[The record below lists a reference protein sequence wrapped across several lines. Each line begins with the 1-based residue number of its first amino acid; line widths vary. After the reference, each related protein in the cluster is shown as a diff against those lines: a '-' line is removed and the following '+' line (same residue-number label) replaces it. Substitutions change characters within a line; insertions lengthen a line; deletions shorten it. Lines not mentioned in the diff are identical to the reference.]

1 MAERARGGQ
10 VGLLVDPTGW
20 LERARERHGDEFRA
34 SAFGWDLFF
43 TFSPEGVRR
52 LYELPE
58 REASFGLATYELIRR
73 KVPDELFAGRRNT
86 PHSLFGAQQVERYV
100 EELRHAID
108 VELGVL
114 GDAGAFEAFALGRRL
129 GHRLGLATW
138 CGSEAAA
145 PERLDRLVPLL
156 DRVDG
161 ADAFVRPAATLLTR
175 ATGKRRESAALA
187 GIEAIVAEVVAGR
200 DRAGERRGDFL
211 DLVIDSWSD
220 VDEPD
225 RSVGIARDVVLIHL
239 GSMSNLPA
247 ALAWTL
253 VFVLLDPALLAAVRA
268 GDDALLERCASEAI
282 RLAQRSLTL
291 RSVLAPSVEVAGHEL
306 PKCTMLATMLSVTN
320 PTAAPGFDRFDA
332 SRWRG
337 RKLAAELPAKELVST
352 FGHGSHSC
360 PAARFSVTAIR
371 MAVRSLVDAYD
382 LSPAFG
388 PAVPAPRRRQLGG
401 VARAARPCRIGYR
414 TPTGVPAASP

>member
-1 MAERARGGQ
+1 MTAPLAKGASL
-10 VGLLVDPTGW
+10 GLLVDPTGW
-20 LERARERHGDEFRA
+20 LARQRGRHGDEFRA
-34 SAFGWDLFF
+34 EAFGWDLFF

-86 PHSLFGAQQVERYV
+86 PHSLFGAQQVDRYV
-100 EELRHAID
+100 EELAHAID
-108 VELGVL
+108 VELEVL
-114 GDAGAFEAFALGRRL
+114 GSSGTFEAFSLGRRL
-129 GHRLGLATW
+129 GHRLGLAAW
-138 CGSEAAA
+138 CGPETAA
-145 PERLDRLVPLL
+145 PARLDRLVPLL

-161 ADAFVRPAATLLTR
+161 AEAFVRPASTLLTR

-187 GIEAIVAEVVAGR
+187 GIEAIVAEVLAERAAG
-200 DRAGERRGDFL
+200 GERRGDFL
-211 DLVIDSWSD
+211 DLVTDSWD
-220 VDEPD
+220 GVDEPD
-225 RSVGIARDVVLIHL
+225 RSIGIARDVVLIHL

-253 VFVLLDPALLAAVRA
+253 VQVLVQPGLLGAVRD
-268 GDDALLERCASEAI
+268 GDDALLERCASESI

-306 PKCTMLATMLSVTN
+306 PKGTMLATMLSVTN

-332 SRWRG
+332 ARWKG
-337 RKLAAELPAKELVST
+337 RKLTVELPAKELVST

-371 MAVRSLVDAYD
+371 MAVRALVEAYV
-382 LSPAFG
+382 LEPRFG
-388 PAVPAPRRRQLGG
+388 PEVPAPRRRQLGG
-401 VARAARPCRIGYR
+401 VARAARSCRVGYR
-414 TPTGVPAASP
+414 TS

>member
-1 MAERARGGQ
+1 MGERARGASI
-10 VGLLVDPTGW
+10 GLLVDPTGW
-20 LERARERHGDEFRA
+20 LERARRRHGDEFRA
-34 SAFGWDLFF
+34 GAFGWDLFF

-86 PHSLFGAQQVERYV
+86 PHTLFGAQQVERYV
-100 EELRHAID
+100 EELQQAIE
-108 VELGVL
+108 VEVGVL
-114 GDAGAFEAFALGRRL
+114 GDDGTFDAFALGRRL
-129 GHRLGLATW
+129 GHRLGLAAW
-138 CGSEAAA
+138 CGPETAA

-187 GIEAIVAEVVAGR
+187 GIEAIVAEVVAAR
-200 DRAGERRGDFL
+200 DRAGAGERRGDFL
-211 DLVIDSWSD
+211 DLVIGSWAD
-220 VDEPD
+220 TEEPD
-225 RSVGIARDVVLIHL
+225 RSIGIARDVVLIHL

-268 GDDALLERCASEAI
+268 GDDALLERCASESI

-291 RSVLAPSVEVAGHEL
+291 RSVLAPSIEVAGHEL
-306 PKCTMLATMLSVTN
+306 AKGTMLATMLSVTN

-332 SRWRG
+332 SRWKG
-337 RKLAAELPAKELVST
+337 RKLAVELPAKELVST

-371 MAVRSLVDAYD
+371 MAVRALVETYD
-382 LSPAFG
+382 LEPRFG

-401 VARAARPCRIGYR
+401 VARAARPCRVGYR
-414 TPTGVPAASP
+414 RT